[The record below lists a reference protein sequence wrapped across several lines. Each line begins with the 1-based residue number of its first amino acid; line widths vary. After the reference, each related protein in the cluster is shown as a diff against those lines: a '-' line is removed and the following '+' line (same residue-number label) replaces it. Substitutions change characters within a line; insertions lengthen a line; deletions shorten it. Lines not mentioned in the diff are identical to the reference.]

1 MDTDVESLRATEA
14 ECLRRF
20 AEKAKMLRAENP
32 TMNAQ
37 VAHAKAASLLPQTVE
52 KYLWATSRL
61 RFMGL
66 QVRDLR

>member
-1 MDTDVESLRATEA
+1 MDMDVESLRATEA

-20 AEKAKMLRAENP
+20 KEKTTALRAGNP
-32 TMNAQ
+32 TMSPQ
-37 VAHAKAASLLPQTVE
+37 VARARAASLLPQTLE

-66 QVRDLR
+66 QPREWK